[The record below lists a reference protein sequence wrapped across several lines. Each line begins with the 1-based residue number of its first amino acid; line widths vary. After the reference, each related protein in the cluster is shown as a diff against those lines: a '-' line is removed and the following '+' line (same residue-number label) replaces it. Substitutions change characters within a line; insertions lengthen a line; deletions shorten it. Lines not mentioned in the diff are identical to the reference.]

1 MKIRSWMGLLP
12 LLMLI
17 ASCGSTP
24 SPAAEPVVESPSTE
38 AEVSES
44 EPDLTEGIVVP
55 GQQSILSFLI
65 PGSIAE
71 VFVVEGDTVQA
82 GESLIEIHT
91 PGLDSAV
98 LAAEASLQIAEAD
111 LVYWT
116 YAHKNKPP
124 ERRWLAEDRIEA
136 AKASVETAHISRKQ
150 KTLLA
155 PFNGTVVDLS
165 VMTGE
170 VISPHQG
177 VILLAD
183 LENLKIETTDLNERD
198 VVNLSV
204 GDIVLVFIE
213 ALELEIE
220 GMVVAISP
228 IPTDNSIDVVYT
240 TTIKLKENPASLR
253 WGMSTTIDFNQ
264 N

>member
-1 MKIRSWMGLLP
+1 MKTRSWIGLLP
-12 LLMLI
+12 LVMLI
-17 ASCGSTP
+17 VSCGAASAPAVETVPKAP
-24 SPAAEPVVESPSTE
+24 SPESNDSGT
-38 AEVSES
+38 
-44 EPDLTEGIVVP
+44 DLTEGIVVP
-55 GQQSILSFLI
+55 AQQATLSFLI

-71 VFVVEGDTVQA
+71 ISVAEGDLVQA
-82 GESLIEIHT
+82 DESLLEIHA
-91 PGLDSAV
+91 PDLDSAV

-136 AKASVETAHISRKQ
+136 AKASVETALVSRNQ

-155 PFNGTVVDLS
+155 PFNATVIDLS
-165 VMTGE
+165 VMAGE
-170 VISPHQG
+170 VVGPHQG

-183 LENLKIETTDLNERD
+183 LEDLKIETTDLNERD
-198 VVNLSV
+198 VVHINV
-204 GDIVLVFIE
+204 GDPVLVYVE

-220 GMVVAISP
+220 GVVVAISP